1 MKRERIIKIIISI
14 LLLIFFLFLRTHPEY
29 YSKLTNAAIIRTILS
44 LLILLISIRTIIE
57 ITIVSTIVGKEMN
70 KNRTRDNILVGLKNL
85 YTIIVVLSV
94 FLVILSLMGLDLK
107 QVFTSLSI
115 VAAAIAI
122 VTKEFIAEIIIGII
136 NGFSSKIEID
146 DIVEYNDQKGK
157 IVELGLQKIT
167 LLTEDDEVLYVANSK
182 FYNADI
188 VNYTKRNIRSM
199 SVDFQ
204 MDINKIRSVEELE
217 KKLILACQP
226 MEHYLVPDSYN
237 LKLLKVS
244 KDVIDF
250 KFQYVLKEVRKEIHR
265 QVRRIVLRTVAN
277 IVTK

>member
-1 MKRERIIKIIISI
+1 
-14 LLLIFFLFLRTHPEY
+14 
-29 YSKLTNAAIIRTILS
+29 
-44 LLILLISIRTIIE
+44 
-57 ITIVSTIVGKEMN
+57 
-70 KNRTRDNILVGLKNL
+70 
-85 YTIIVVLSV
+85 
-94 FLVILSLMGLDLK
+94 
-107 QVFTSLSI
+107 
-115 VAAAIAI
+115 
-122 VTKEFIAEIIIGII
+122 
-136 NGFSSKIEID
+136 
-146 DIVEYNDQKGK
+146 
-157 IVELGLQKIT
+157 
-167 LLTEDDEVLYVANSK
+167 
-182 FYNADI
+182 
-188 VNYTKRNIRSM
+188 M